1 MEEMIARAR
10 KLGGSLVVTIPK
22 EIAVQEGIVEGEAV
36 KLKIKKVRKDWFGA
50 LKGIGP
56 FTKEDELDEMM
67 NELGIKKV
75 NINSNDVIRLRK
87 KAPKGLSAEKVIR
100 EMRDDRARRISR

>member
-1 MEEMIARAR
+1 MSESIVRAR

-22 EIAVQEGIVEGEAV
+22 EVAMQEGIVEGEAV
-36 KLKIKKVRKDWFGA
+36 RLRVKRVNKDWFGA
-50 LKGIGP
+50 LKGVGP

-67 NELGIKKV
+67 KELGIKRS
-75 NINSNDVIRLRK
+75 NISSEDVIKSRK
-87 KAPKGLSAEKVIR
+87 KAPKGLTAGKVIR